1 MLVIPIFNKPG
12 SKIPYICIALIAI
25 NVFIY
30 FFVQSGDNV
39 KRQEAYEYYETS
51 HLMAIEADAF
61 RDYLVTKGEI
71 LPEEDVDN
79 EQTANQLIARMF
91 ADREFYKLLTENR
104 IIQPGNPQFKEWRDK
119 RDHFEGLDQTT
130 IIYSYGY
137 SPERG
142 NLLGLFTCTFLHGG
156 IMHLVGNMVFL
167 WFVGAILEKA
177 IGSILFILLYLIT
190 GICASGLFGLVYP
203 LSPGPLVGASGAI
216 AGLMGAYGVIFT
228 FRKIRVFWSIGF
240 YFDYANIPA
249 ILLFPIWLINELVQ
263 LGMSQNSHVAYMA
276 HIGGLLSGIA
286 IGTGYRFSRK
296 EGIESLFLEE
306 EQNNELELLQSS
318 GMEKLLAL
326 KLDEARR
333 DFCKVLELE
342 PGNRVA
348 IQQLYTIDKTRP
360 ESNNF
365 HNSAHRL
372 LKSLQNENQSDY
384 LKLFEEY
391 RTTTRKPRV
400 PIDILER
407 LAHYYLS
414 AGDLK
419 KGSACLATLIKR
431 TPENIK
437 IPGFLMTLASAY
449 KNNNNKEQAEK
460 CYKLLASNYAIS
472 VEGIAAAEF
481 LKRH

>member
-1 MLVIPIFNKPG
+1 MLVIPIVNKPG

-30 FFVQSGDNV
+30 FFVQSDDNV
-39 KRQEAYEYYETS
+39 QREKAYEYYETS
-51 HLMAIEADAF
+51 HLMAIELDAF
-61 RDYLVTKGEI
+61 RDYLIANGENI
-71 LPEEDVDN
+71 SEKDLNN
-79 EQTANQLIARMF
+79 EQTASQLRARMF
-91 ADREFYKLLTENR
+91 ADRKFHKLLTENQ
-104 IIQPGNPQFKEWRDK
+104 IIQPSYPQFKEWREK
-119 RDHFEGLDQTT
+119 RDHFEGLEQVTV
-130 IIYSYGY
+130 IYRYGY

-142 NLLGLFTCTFLHGG
+142 NLLGLFTCSFLHGG

-177 IGSILFILLYLIT
+177 IGSILFALLYVIT
-190 GICASGLFGLVYP
+190 GICASGFFGLVYP
-203 LSPGPLVGASGAI
+203 LSPGPLIGASGAI

-249 ILLFPIWLINELVQ
+249 ILLFPIWLINELLQ
-263 LGMSQNSHVAYMA
+263 LGMSQNNHVAYMA
-276 HIGGLLSGIA
+276 HIGGLLSGMA
-286 IGTGYRFSRK
+286 IGTGYRFYRK
-296 EGIESLFLEE
+296 EGIEDIFLQE
-306 EQNNELELLQSS
+306 EQKNELELLQSS
-318 GMEKLLAL
+318 GLEKLVAL
-326 KLDEARR
+326 KLDEARI

-342 PGNRVA
+342 PENRAA

-360 ESNNF
+360 ESDDF
-365 HNSAHRL
+365 HKSAHRL
-372 LKSLQNENQSDY
+372 LRSFQKENQSDY
-384 LKLFEEY
+384 LKFFEEY
-391 RTTTRKPRV
+391 RTTTKKPRV
-400 PIDILER
+400 PMDILER
-407 LAHYYLS
+407 LAHYYLRS
-414 AGDLK
+414 GDFK
-419 KGSACLATLIKR
+419 KGSACVSTLIKR

-437 IPGFLMTLASAY
+437 IPGFLMTLASGY

>member
-12 SKIPYICIALIAI
+12 SKIPYICIALIVI

-30 FFVQSGDNV
+30 FFVQSGDNI
-39 KRQEAYEYYETS
+39 KRQKAYEYYES
-51 HLMAIEADAF
+51 SDLMEIELDAF
-61 RDYLVTKGEI
+61 RDYLITNGENI
-71 LPEEDVDN
+71 TEEDLDN
-79 EQTANQLIARMF
+79 EQTASQLIARMF
-91 ADREFYKLLTENR
+91 ADREFQKLLTQNQ
-104 IIQPGNPQFKEWRDK
+104 IIQLNYPQFKEWREK
-119 RDHFEGLDQTT
+119 RDHFEGLDQATV
-130 IIYSYGY
+130 IYRYGY

-142 NLLGLFTCTFLHGG
+142 DLLGLFTCTFLHGG

-177 IGSILFILLYLIT
+177 IGSILFSLLYVIT
-190 GICASGLFGLVYP
+190 GICASGLFGLAYP

-228 FRKIRVFWSIGF
+228 FRKIRVFWSVGF

-249 ILLFPIWLINELVQ
+249 ILLFPIWLINEVVQ
-263 LGMSQNSHVAYMA
+263 LGMSQSSHVAYMA
-276 HIGGLLSGIA
+276 HIGGLLSGIV

-296 EGIESLFLEE
+296 KSIEALFLQED
-306 EQNNELELLQSS
+306 QKNELELLQSS
-318 GMEKLLAL
+318 GLEKLLAL
-326 KLDEARR
+326 KLDEARI
-333 DFCKVLELE
+333 DFYKVLELD
-342 PGNRVA
+342 PDNRAA

-360 ESNNF
+360 ESDDF

-372 LKSLQNENQSDY
+372 LKSLQNENQKDY

-391 RTTTRKPRV
+391 RTTTKKPRV
-400 PIDILER
+400 PMDILER
-407 LAHYYLS
+407 LAHYYLGS
-414 AGDLK
+414 GDLK
-419 KGSACLATLIKR
+419 KGSACVSTLIKR

-437 IPGFLMTLASAY
+437 ISGFLMTLASGY

-460 CYKLLASNYAIS
+460 CYKVLASNYANS

-481 LKRH
+481 LKRR